1 MPTTRSPR
9 SPSTTSL
16 ADPDGLTERTAN
28 LLGAL
33 ALALTD
39 RTNDAIDAVAG
50 HSGADAA
57 ALSALHHF
65 LDGPSIDR
73 LRQVL
78 GLTSSGTVR
87 LVDRMEQ
94 DGYVRREPG
103 ADGRSTAVRLTPAG
117 QRTARQVSK
126 ARTRVLTDALD
137 ALPPADRDR
146 LADLISPMLAAMVR
160 GPGATRWL
168 CRLCHIQACGRSEGR
183 CPAANEA
190 AARYG

>member
-1 MPTTRSPR
+1 MATNPAVRAAR
-9 SPSTTSL
+9 C
-16 ADPDGLTERTAN
+16 
-28 LLGAL
+28 
-33 ALALTD
+33 D
-39 RTNDAIDAVAG
+39 R
-50 HSGADAA
+50 
-57 ALSALHHF
+57 
-65 LDGPSIDR
+65 
-73 LRQVL
+73 
-78 GLTSSGTVR
+78 VR
-87 LVDRMEQ
+87 
-94 DGYVRREPG
+94 YEPG
-103 ADGRSTAVRLTPAG
+103 RKAVTPAG

-126 ARTRVLTDALD
+126 ARTRVLTDAVD